1 MNNSTGYRWISNE
14 EAHAIFKEME
24 YEAKIQYLE
33 QKLIDM
39 TKNRDWW
46 KAQCKELYEDFKP
59 LAEKLEK
66 LFPTQGIQL

>member
-1 MNNSTGYRWISNE
+1 MNNHTGCRCISDE
-14 EAHAIFKEME
+14 EVHEIFKEME
-24 YEAKIQYLE
+24 DEAKIQNLE
-33 QKLIDM
+33 QKLADM

-59 LAEKLEK
+59 LAEKFER